1 MNQNELSTK
10 IKELRTKQGF
20 SQMDLADET
29 GLNLRTIQRIESGKS
44 TPRGDTLRR
53 LATALKVTPDQ
64 IIEWEEIED
73 HNVITMMKLSQ
84 FGYIAFPLLGTIIPL
99 LIWVLKKDK
108 VKNVDHVGKKIL
120 NFQITW
126 MLLFGLPFILFF
138 IAEFGFFSRKALG
151 GLTIFVTSYICLYI
165 FNGIMIII
173 NTILYIRTRK
183 IKYFPAIRIL
193 N

>member
-1 MNQNELSTK
+1 MEQNELSTK

-64 IIEWEEIED
+64 IIEWEEVED
-73 HNVITMMKLSQ
+73 HNVITMMQLTQ
-84 FGYIAFPLLGTIIPL
+84 FGYIAFPLLGLIIPL

-108 VKNVDHVGKKIL
+108 VKNVDDVGKKIL

-126 MLLFGLPFILFF
+126 MLLFGLAIILIF
-138 IAEFGFFSRKALG
+138 ASFGFTPLKSHTLITTYLLSFIS
-151 GLTIFVTSYICLYI
+151 LYI
-165 FNGIMIII
+165 FNGLMIIY
-173 NTILYIRTRK
+173 NTILYIKTRRVR
-183 IKYFPAIRIL
+183 YFPAIRIL
-193 N
+193 S